1 MRPPAKNSCLPGA
14 DTSPGLFR
22 RLAAIV
28 YDTFLLAAVLFAAT
42 AVILPFNSG
51 NAIRP
56 DQFFYPVYLIGV
68 SFLFFAWFWTHG
80 GQTLGMRA
88 WKVKVLTTNGKPLN
102 WRQAALRFFSA
113 LLSWLFFGLGFWW
126 ILFDK
131 QKRGWHDCLSKTMVY
146 FYPDSLGS
154 K

>member
-1 MRPPAKNSCLPGA
+1 M
-14 DTSPGLFR
+14 
-22 RLAAIV
+22 AAIV

-42 AVILPFNSG
+42 AILLPFNSG
-51 NAIRP
+51 NAFRP
-56 DQFFYPVYLIGV
+56 DQYFYPVYLIGV

-88 WKVKVLTTNGKPLN
+88 WKIKVLTTDGKPLN
-102 WRQAALRFFSA
+102 WRQAALRFFFA

-126 ILFDK
+126 ILFDR
-131 QKRGWHDCLSKTMVY
+131 QKRGWHDRLSHTSVC
-146 FYPDSLGS
+146 FDPDSISS

>member
-1 MRPPAKNSCLPGA
+1 LQRAAKSPILPG
-14 DTSPGLFR
+14 DTAPGLFR

-28 YDTFLLAAVLFAAT
+28 YDTLLLAAVLFAAT
-42 AVILPFNSG
+42 AAILPFNSG
-51 NAIRP
+51 SAFRP
-56 DQFFYPVYLIGV
+56 DQYFYPAYLIGV

-88 WKVKVLTTNGKPLN
+88 WKIKVLTTDRSFIN

-126 ILFDK
+126 ILFDR
-131 QKRGWHDCLSKTMVY
+131 QKRGWHDLLSNTSLY
-146 FYPDSLGS
+146 FDSDS
-154 K
+154 NTSR